1 MIRRA
6 TASQGQRYARAT
18 IHEISML
25 THCVLPGFEP
35 SLRQAGARFP
45 TDQSTLLSRAML
57 LGSVAATALFIIAPQ
72 QSAQAG
78 PAVCTLS
85 GTTVTCTGDQS
96 GGIVSGTDF
105 TAPPVDTLIVEDLTG
120 AIAPDP
126 GDDGIYFEVP
136 DGNNI
141 TVSSDTG
148 GFGISTT
155 GDDAQG
161 IFGYVHG
168 DGNVAITSTGNISTT
183 GDNAEGIFGYVFNDG
198 NVNITSTGKIS
209 ATGTDSEG
217 IYGRVIGDG
226 NVSISSTGD
235 VSTQGAFS
243 YGIFGR
249 AFGDGNVAITSLGN
263 TSTDG
268 NYSDGI
274 YGRVDGIG
282 DVTITSTGDVSTQKD
297 HAEAIYGFAKN
308 NGNVTISS
316 TGNIST
322 EGESSDGIYGRVNG
336 FGADG
341 NVAIKSTGDISTQKD
356 DAEGIYGA
364 IANNGDVTIN
374 STGEISTAGDDSQ
387 GISGRVGADGNVT
400 ISNTGNI
407 SILVSSSEGIYG
419 LIGGDGDLT
428 ITNTGDIS
436 TTGDFADGIYGR
448 VGDNGNVVITST
460 GDISTKGNFTD
471 GILGRVGGDGDVTI
485 TSMGNISTQGSFSY
499 GINGKVIGN
508 GDVSI
513 TNLGDISNIDG
524 FAVGIYGHITGNGDV
539 TIISSGDISTANG
552 SSEGIYGDISGNGD
566 LVISHKGN
574 ITAANSAGIQANVD
588 GTGGISITHSGGSIS
603 GTTGIDVDNR
613 ISNAPATLNLFGTVT
628 GTNGEAIDFQGD
640 GHDVVNLHA
649 GAVINGTIDFG
660 NGNDGKGGTNPDDI
674 DTLNAGLGFNGVV
687 DFKDFESAPENI
699 NGKFVLT
706 NGGIQAVFADISSG
720 VAANAVLLDD
730 LVGSILGGIDSQNA
744 DVFEAQGSA
753 SGDQAL
759 GYAPL
764 KKTANM
770 DRFDVFDAIKSSYR
784 VWGTGFGAL
793 TGQKGTTSTLNSD
806 IGFAGGMVGVETAVQ
821 ADFVAG
827 FFLGRSMSRIDVAF
841 NSMDM
846 ETGSTFAGVYTR
858 HNWDETWLNFTML
871 GGWAVH
877 DDVRYVGVTRARADY
892 NSFFVAPAVT
902 LGTRLSGILPNHD
915 VLPSLRVNYT
925 GQFIE
930 GYTETGVAL
939 PLSVNSR
946 NVHLLSSRAQ
956 IAVPYNWTQSDGTA
970 FKIEGVVG
978 VDGTLNLGDDI
989 VQTTI
994 AGSPLDFSTKFANA
1008 SASGFVG
1015 ASFNL
1020 LSADNRYAF
1029 NTSAEGHLDIDG
1041 SLALRGNVSVSGRF

>member
-45 TDQSTLLSRAML
+45 ADQSTLLSRAML

-217 IYGRVIGDG
+217 IYGRV
-226 NVSISSTGD
+226 
-235 VSTQGAFS
+235 
-243 YGIFGR
+243 
-249 AFGDGNVAITSLGN
+249 
-263 TSTDG
+263 
-268 NYSDGI
+268 
-274 YGRVDGIG
+274 DGIG

-297 HAEAIYGFAKN
+297 H
-308 NGNVTISS
+308 
-316 TGNIST
+316 
-322 EGESSDGIYGRVNG
+322 
-336 FGADG
+336 
-341 NVAIKSTGDISTQKD
+341 
-356 DAEGIYGA
+356 AEGIYGA

-806 IGFAGGMVGVETAVQ
+806 IGFAGGMVGVETAVR

-902 LGTRLSGILPNHD
+902 LGTRLSGILPDHD

-956 IAVPYNWTQSDGTA
+956 IAVPYNWTQSNGTA
-970 FKIEGVVG
+970 LKIEGVVG
-978 VDGTLNLGDDI
+978 VDGTLNLGDDS

-994 AGSPLDFSTKFANA
+994 AGSPLGFSTKFANA